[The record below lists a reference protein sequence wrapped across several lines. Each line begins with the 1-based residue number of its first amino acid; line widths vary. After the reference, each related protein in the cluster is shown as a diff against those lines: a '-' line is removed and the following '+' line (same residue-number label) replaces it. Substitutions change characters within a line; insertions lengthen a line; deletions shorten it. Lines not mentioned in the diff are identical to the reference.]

1 MTTAPA
7 PELSQGS
14 SPSGGTT
21 RREPAWRLVAL
32 REIVVSL
39 TDRNFLISTAITLVV
54 LIGTFGI
61 QGYLAGRSHSYTVGV
76 TTPAARA
83 VLESAAAIEKA
94 AGGNTVLTVTDVA
107 TRSAG
112 EAAVR
117 SDTLDAL
124 FVEQGSTWQ
133 LVGHTTPEE
142 SLRTVVD
149 TALQTRVLSSAAT
162 ALGTSSDALMA
173 QSRTGYVLLAS
184 DAENSLSFQITGL
197 VFAMLF
203 YMSSILFGMGIA
215 NSVVQ
220 EKQSRIVEIL
230 AAMIPL
236 RSLLTGKIVGSGILA
251 LGQLTLYVG
260 VGLLGLS
267 MTKFR
272 DLIPAVAGAAGWFL
286 LFFIVG
292 FAALACLWAMAGAM
306 ATRSED
312 LQSTSAPIS
321 TSLMVALFAGIFL
334 DGGPLKII
342 SFVPIMSSV
351 AMPRRILL
359 GGVMWWEPVLSLGLT
374 AAFAVLTV
382 GFGAGIYRRSL
393 LQTHGRLSLRQ
404 AMALEE

>member
-94 AGGNTVLTVTDVA
+94 AGGNTVLTVTDVT

-162 ALGTSSDALMA
+162 ALGTNSDALMA

-236 RSLLTGKIVGSGILA
+236 RSLLTGKIVGSGVLA
-251 LGQLTLYVG
+251 LEQG
-260 VGLLGLS
+260 VLFQLGL
-267 MTKFR
+267 
-272 DLIPAVAGAAGWFL
+272 D
-286 LFFIVG
+286 
-292 FAALACLWAMAGAM
+292 
-306 ATRSED
+306 
-312 LQSTSAPIS
+312 
-321 TSLMVALFAGIFL
+321 
-334 DGGPLKII
+334 
-342 SFVPIMSSV
+342 
-351 AMPRRILL
+351 
-359 GGVMWWEPVLSLGLT
+359 
-374 AAFAVLTV
+374 
-382 GFGAGIYRRSL
+382 
-393 LQTHGRLSLRQ
+393 
-404 AMALEE
+404 